1 MSIEVSRLGWRPL
14 SFRARRTQRPRLQDR
29 FREPGFPGVGIRE
42 DIEMIAVSGLLAG
55 VDID

>member
-1 MSIEVSRLGWRPL
+1 LVGGLFHFEPVVLKGHG
-14 SFRARRTQRPRLQDR
+14 LQDR